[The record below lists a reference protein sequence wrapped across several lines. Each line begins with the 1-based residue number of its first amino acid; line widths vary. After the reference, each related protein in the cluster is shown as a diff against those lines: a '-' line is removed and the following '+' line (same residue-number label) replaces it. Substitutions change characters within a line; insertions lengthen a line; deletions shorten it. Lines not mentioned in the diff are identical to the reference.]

1 MPPEGSWIKYQLDL
15 HNIKLEVIA
24 KKANCTV
31 SMVSQVIT
39 RVKNSERVGKALA
52 GLLGYTTFD
61 DLMAAAFRASKGG
74 AA

>member
-15 HNIKLEVIA
+15 RNIKLEAIA

-39 RVKNSERVGKALA
+39 GVKNSERVGKALA
-52 GLLGYTTFD
+52 GLLGYATFN
-61 DLMAAAFRASKGG
+61 DLMATASRASKEG